1 MHIYIRRAIKRR
13 VNPNLA
19 EVLRGSAGGTCKKH
33 YANASI
39 LILLSLEN
47 SYLFYPKYHSHSSFI
62 LIWRN
67 DLWEKQLMVI
77 GILRRL
83 FNWTEHIQNF
93 ISNDIAL
100 NHNMLPVLTHYKQ
113 FDFENNSFVSIVGL
127 FGIFITPEESYY
139 NWSSLEILLIIQLN
153 LELTGKN
160 YQLFGIIKISL
171 TYVICYQK

>member
-83 FNWTEHIQNF
+83 FNWTEGIQTYLEWYSLKPYYPA
-93 ISNDIAL
+93 ILKAL
-100 NHNMLPVLTHYKQ
+100 QTVLIWKQ
-113 FDFENNSFVSIVGL
+113 FFCSIVGL

-139 NWSSLEILLIIQLN
+139 YYWLSSEILIIQLN
-153 LELTGKN
+153 LYFTGKTDR
-160 YQLFGIIKISL
+160 LSI
-171 TYVICYQK
+171 

>member
-1 MHIYIRRAIKRR
+1 
-13 VNPNLA
+13 
-19 EVLRGSAGGTCKKH
+19 
-33 YANASI
+33 
-39 LILLSLEN
+39 
-47 SYLFYPKYHSHSSFI
+47 
-62 LIWRN
+62 
-67 DLWEKQLMVI
+67 
-77 GILRRL
+77 
-83 FNWTEHIQNF
+83 
-93 ISNDIAL
+93 
-100 NHNMLPVLTHYKQ
+100 MLPVLTHYKQ